1 MKALR
6 KLCSEQ
12 VRILLERMETHWED
26 EFALR
31 DDTSKWEVMMPNGR
45 GFKQFSRIERFCIRY
60 TARIHDKA
68 LKKELAY
75 RGIME
80 RVMSKEKTRSGFEEE
95 KYQAKKE
102 FKPSKVLTAAA
113 MTNQAQGILEDQL
126 RMQYA
131 QYRASGR
138 YAMGYTDPLL
148 MREGA
153 L

>member
-1 MKALR
+1 MLFRSMKALR

-60 TARIHDKA
+60 TARVQDKA

-80 RVMSKEKTRSGFEEE
+80 RVMSKSKT
-95 KYQAKKE
+95 KYEFQLELNKSKRDSAGAQAT
-102 FKPSKVLTAAA
+102 KVLTAAA

-131 QYRASGR
+131 QYREIGR
-138 YAMGYTDPLL
+138 AHV
-148 MREGA
+148 
-153 L
+153 